1 MISFEDTIGAG
12 MKLDFGWRKYGYY
25 YTYSRWTLAT
35 TSGFTNYLGVEDS
48 TLGSTS
54 LLSLMSKMADM
65 GNSKIN
71 PNFCVHKEK
80 WGQATKIKA

>member
-1 MISFEDTIGAG
+1 

-25 YTYSRWTLAT
+25 CTYSRWTLAT
-35 TSGFTNYLGVEDS
+35 TSSFTNYLGVEDS

-54 LLSLMSKMADM
+54 LLSLMSKMTDV
-65 GNSKIN
+65 GNSKTN

-80 WGQATKIKA
+80 LGQPTKIKA